1 MRTPIYYFPA
11 KAFRAP
17 RRRRRPR
24 APVFPGP
31 VAETETPV
39 DKIDSAETGTP
50 VDKIDFLDSEYALK
64 RLLEDLQAREWWSV
78 AAGVCKLIDGLHDA
92 MNLYENERS
101 SGYEKPLRE

>member
-11 KAFRAP
+11 NAFRAP

-24 APVFPGP
+24 APVFFRGP
-31 VAETETPV
+31 VAETE
-39 DKIDSAETGTP
+39 TP